1 MTPSTG
7 LTDRTCQDIP
17 GLLDAA
23 RDGHDRGT
31 ARLISLVENGSADTR
46 RAVSA
51 ACAGSGWAT
60 IIGLTGSPGVGKS
73 TAVNA
78 LLSAFRARGLRVAV
92 LAVDPS
98 SPFSGGAVLGD
109 RIRMQHHAL
118 DAGVYIRSMAS
129 RGRLGGLATA
139 APEALRVLE
148 ACGFDAVLLETVG
161 VGQVEVD
168 VATHADTTVVLVAPG
183 MGDSIQAAKAG
194 ILEIADIL
202 VVNKADRDGAS
213 RVAAELADM
222 LALADRPADA
232 WVPPIVSLTAPTGG
246 GLPELEQALEAHTA
260 WLTQSGQRQQR
271 RTSQAA
277 AEIEG
282 LALGRLRAALT
293 GHDRGATLNALAANV
308 ASGATNP
315 YAAADELLGAS
326 GRSGRTE

>member
-1 MTPSTG
+1 VTAGTAV
-7 LTDRTCQDIP
+7 TNRTAQNIP
-17 GLLDAA
+17 ELLDAA
-23 RDGHDRGT
+23 RAGHDRGT
-31 ARLISLVENGSADTR
+31 AKLISLVENGSADTR
-46 RAVSA
+46 RAVA
-51 ACAGSGWAT
+51 TACAGSQWAE

-78 LLSAFRARGLRVAV
+78 LLSAYRDRDRRVAV

-118 DAGVYIRSMAS
+118 DAGIYIRSMAS

-139 APEALRVLE
+139 APETLRVLE
-148 ACGFDAVLLETVG
+148 ACGFDVVLLETVG

-194 ILEIADIL
+194 ILEIADVL
-202 VVNKADRDGAS
+202 VVNKADRDGAP

-222 LALADRPADA
+222 LALADRPPHA
-232 WVPPIVSLTAPTGG
+232 WHPPIVSLAAPAGD
-246 GLPELEQALEAHTA
+246 GLPELLHALDDHAT
-260 WLTQSGQRQQR
+260 WLTRTGQRQER

-277 AEIEG
+277 AQIQG
-282 LALGRLRAALT
+282 LALGRLRSALIGRDHGIT
-293 GHDRGATLNALAANV
+293 IQALAAEV
-308 ASGATNP
+308 ASGAIDP
-315 YAAADELLGAS
+315 YAAADQLLGAS
-326 GRSGRTE
+326 GRLCRD